1 MLARLLAHPDASTF
15 EITAIVRTE
24 DKAKKLAAFGVKGV
38 VGSFKTDLDLVEKQ
52 SEAAHVVFHC
62 VSGRGVV
69 VYANALIQVQADA
82 DDPPSVKAVLA
93 GLKSRHEK
101 TGDLPIY
108 IHTVRLTRSWHTTH
122 ITDASL
128 QSGTGVLTIGVETK
142 GEAFSDNIYD
152 DANADQINA
161 LPDEAFHRNVDLAV
175 VQADKDGKCRR
186 SL

>member
-1 MLARLLAHPDASTF
+1 M
-15 EITAIVRTE
+15 
-24 DKAKKLAAFGVKGV
+24 
-38 VGSFKTDLDLVEKQ
+38 
-52 SEAAHVVFHC
+52 
-62 VSGRGVV
+62 
-69 VYANALIQVQADA
+69 
-82 DDPPSVKAVLA
+82 
-93 GLKSRHEK
+93 
-101 TGDLPIY
+101 
-108 IHTVRLTRSWHTTH
+108 H

-175 VQADKDGKCRR
+175 VQADKDGKCRC